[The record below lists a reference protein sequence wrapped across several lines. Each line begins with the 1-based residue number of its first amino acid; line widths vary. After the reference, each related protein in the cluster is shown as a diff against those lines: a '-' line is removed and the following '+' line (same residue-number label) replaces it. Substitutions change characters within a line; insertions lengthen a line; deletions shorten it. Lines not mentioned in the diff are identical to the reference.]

1 MQRKDKETVKMSFE
15 RKERDPGSRP
25 GNEQV
30 EIKQVDWSLSS
41 SGEQTA
47 EMAGLDTLPHIS
59 TMVAPV
65 CEGQA
70 EKNLRCPQDRNTQ
83 WWRRPK
89 IFDLATEHISP
100 DTIYETIAHYRRV
113 DPDWTIEPVIETW
126 QRIGQLTDVAQ
137 LSPQDKLDLCEQE
150 LQFSALVF
158 GREEAKQ
165 SKQSEADWQ
174 FLKKHL
180 ANCRELYSRMLVE
193 CKKVQGYYAKIET
206 NDIMEFWRYLGK
218 NSVDAYFEV
227 MNAFRLDLGRF
238 TFWKQVISRSTVPSD
253 VMMKINS
260 RFNYLMQIEKSCQRE
275 EEPICRFLPISPKRK
290 QSQPNLMILRHW
302 SYRKELRQRLSPLIG
317 WAKEKPRH

>member
-47 EMAGLDTLPHIS
+47 EMAGLDILPHIS

-165 SKQSEADWQ
+165 NDWPEAERQ

-180 ANCRELYSRMLVE
+180 ENCRELYSMMLVE
-193 CKKVQGYYAKIET
+193 YKKVRESSAKIEA
-206 NDIMEFWRYLGK
+206 NDITEFWQYLGK
-218 NSVDAYFEV
+218 SGIDTSFEV

-238 TFWKQVISRSTVPSD
+238 TFWRQVISRSTAPSD
-253 VMMKINS
+253 VVIEINS
-260 RFNYLMQIEKSCQRE
+260 KFEYLVQIEKLYQRE
-275 EEPICRFLPISPKRK
+275 EEPVCRAMPISPRRNR
-290 QSQPNLMILRHW
+290 SLPNLTILRHW
-302 SYRKELRQRLSPLIG
+302 SYRKYLRLRLSPLI
-317 WAKEKPRH
+317 ARAEEKPRH